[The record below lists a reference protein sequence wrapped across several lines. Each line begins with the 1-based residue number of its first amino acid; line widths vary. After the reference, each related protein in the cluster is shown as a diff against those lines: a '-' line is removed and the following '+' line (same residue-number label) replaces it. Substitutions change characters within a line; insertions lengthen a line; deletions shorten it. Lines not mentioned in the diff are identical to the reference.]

1 MNSNSA
7 FTIGKT
13 HDICQDY
20 AVAGVRANGEPYVIV
35 ADGCSSSPD
44 TDIGARLLVK
54 AAERLLCSSDCMAK
68 DGMQEWHERAA
79 RLAMTQAK
87 RMELNPRCVDATLLT
102 IHVCGDQFIAACYG
116 DGVIALQRRD
126 GTMEVH
132 SISFA
137 ESYPR
142 YPGYAHQRERRML
155 FEARSDNI
163 KEVIRCRL
171 NRGDSDWHTAEKT
184 ISRNLAETFSGK
196 VADYE
201 FIAVMT
207 DGLHSFAET
216 VRGETIKRV
225 EAVAPGRVIRELL
238 AFKNTSGAFVQRRL
252 NKFLSDGQ
260 KRNWQHHDDLAVGA
274 VCF

>member
-20 AVAGVRANGEPYVIV
+20 AVAGVRASGEPYVIV

-54 AAERLLCSSDCMAK
+54 AAERLLCSSDCLAK
-68 DGMQEWHERAA
+68 DGMQKWHERAA

-87 RMELNPRCVDATLLT
+87 RMKLNVRCVDATLLT
-102 IHVCGDQFIAACYG
+102 VHVCGDQFIAACYG
-116 DGVIALQRRD
+116 DGVVALQRRD
-126 GTMEVH
+126 GTLDVH

-137 ESYPR
+137 ESYPH
-142 YPGYAHQRERRML
+142 YPGYAHQRERRIL
-155 FEARSDNI
+155 LEARNGNV
-163 KEVIRCRL
+163 KEVTSYRQQRCDGVL
-171 NRGDSDWHTAEKT
+171 QLAEKT
-184 ISRNLAETFSGK
+184 ISSDVVETFSGK
-196 VADYE
+196 IADYE
-201 FIAVMT
+201 FVAVMT
-207 DGLHSFAET
+207 DGIHSFAET
-216 VRGETIKRV
+216 VRGETIKRI
-225 EAVAPGRVIRELL
+225 EAVAPDRVIRELL

-252 NKFLSDGQ
+252 NRFLSECQ
-260 KRNWQHHDDLAVGA
+260 KRNWHHHDDLTVGA